1 MDWNNFEI
9 RNGWTLGDF
18 KYKGNSVVGFSEQGK
33 EKVKNFKSLIIP
45 SVVPD
50 DKKEKYSELA
60 PVVSIGEGAFA
71 NRGLKSVVIPNTIK
85 YIKGYAFA
93 NNNMFFV
100 SFPNKLQTLG
110 RRSFKNNSLT
120 SVTIPEDVKNIS
132 DEAFANN
139 CLSEVILPKNL
150 TTIGKNSF
158 QNNELTKVKIPTTVI
173 RIKEF
178 AFFNNVLVDIT
189 IPERVREI
197 GSLAFGNNHI
207 KNITFKNRLSQLVW
221 EPFVECF
228 EPNISLE
235 HTKTDAED
243 LKELGRMFY
252 FIKSL
257 DMENALNLKSIPSMV
272 FANHQLEKVG
282 LPPNLEKIENNAF
295 YDNNI
300 KRIFFPYKLKI
311 IGSRAFSNNK
321 IENLF
326 IPNSV
331 EKIELMAFRNNP
343 MKSLVLGKG
352 LKEIG
357 KGAFPDTKEVEE
369 EIFKKANI

>member
-1 MDWNNFEI
+1 MDWSNFKI
-9 RNGWTLGDF
+9 QNGWTLGDF
-18 KYKGNSVVGFSEQGK
+18 KYRGNSVDGFSEQGK
-33 EKVKNFKSLIIP
+33 EKVKTNKNLIIP
-45 SVVPD
+45 SVVPN
-50 DKKEKYSELA
+50 DKKEKYSELS
-60 PVVSIGEGAFA
+60 PVTSIGEGAFA
-71 NRGLKSVVIPNTIK
+71 NKALKSVVIPNTVK

-93 NNNMFFV
+93 NNNLLFV
-100 SFPNKLQTLG
+100 DFPNKLETLG

-120 SVTIPEDVKNIS
+120 SVIIPDTVKSIKA
-132 DEAFANN
+132 ETFANN
-139 CLSEVILPKNL
+139 CLLEVTLPKTL
-150 TTIGKNSF
+150 TIIGKNSF
-158 QNNELTKVKIPTTVI
+158 QNNELAKIHIPTSVVK
-173 RIKEF
+173 IKEF
-178 AFFNNVLVDIT
+178 AFFNNILVDIV

-197 GSLAFGNNHI
+197 GRLAFGNNHI

-300 KRIFFPYKLKI
+300 KRIFFLI
-311 IGSRAFSNNK
+311 N
-321 IENLF
+321 
-326 IPNSV
+326 
-331 EKIELMAFRNNP
+331 
-343 MKSLVLGKG
+343 
-352 LKEIG
+352 
-357 KGAFPDTKEVEE
+357 
-369 EIFKKANI
+369 